1 MRIMENPSLVP
12 PLEILLI
19 EDNPG
24 DVRLTSIALKRSKI
38 LINLNVVQDGIKAL
52 AYLRNEGEFM
62 DAIRPDLIFLDL
74 NLPGLDG
81 REVLAEIKNDPALS
95 SIPVV
100 VLTCSNAEEDILR
113 SYALHA
119 NCFITKPVDLN
130 QFIKIVSTIEDFW
143 FTVVRLPRYIE

>member
-1 MRIMENPSLVP
+1 MENPLLVP

-24 DVRLTSIALKRSKI
+24 DVRLTSIALKRSKM
-38 LINLNVVQDGIKAL
+38 LLNLNIVEDGNKAL
-52 AYLRNEGEFM
+52 AYLRNEGEYS

-74 NLPGLDG
+74 NLPGMDG
-81 REVLAEIKNDPALS
+81 RDVLAEIKTDPGLS

-100 VLTCSNAEEDILR
+100 VLTCSSAEEDVLR

>member
-1 MRIMENPSLVP
+1 MENPSLVP

-24 DVRLTSIALKRSKI
+24 DVRLTSIALKRSKM
-38 LINLNVVQDGIKAL
+38 LINLNIVQDGNKAL
-52 AYLRNEGEFM
+52 AYLRNEGEYS
-62 DAIRPDLIFLDL
+62 DTIRPDLIFLDL
-74 NLPGLDG
+74 NLPGMDG
-81 REVLAEIKNDPALS
+81 RDVLAEIKTDPGLS

-100 VLTCSNAEEDILR
+100 VLTCSSTEEDVMR

-143 FTVVRLPRYIE
+143 FTVVRLPRYVE

>member
-1 MRIMENPSLVP
+1 MENPALVP
-12 PLEILLI
+12 PLEILLV

-38 LINLNVVQDGIKAL
+38 LINLNVVQDGKKAL
-52 AYLRNEGEFM
+52 AYLHNDGDYN

-74 NLPGLDG
+74 NLPGIDG
-81 REVLAEIKNDPALS
+81 RDVLAEIKSDPNLR

-100 VLTCSNAEEDILR
+100 VLTCSTAEEDILR

-119 NCFITKPVDLN
+119 NCFISKPVDLN

-143 FTVVRLPRYIE
+143 FTVVRLPRYVE

>member
-1 MRIMENPSLVP
+1 MENPSLVP

-52 AYLRNEGEFM
+52 AYLRNEGEFT

-74 NLPGLDG
+74 NLPGMDG
-81 REVLAEIKNDPALS
+81 RDVLAEIKSDPALS

>member
-1 MRIMENPSLVP
+1 MENPSLVP

-24 DVRLTSIALKRSKI
+24 DVRLTSIALKRSKM
-38 LINLNVVQDGIKAL
+38 LLNLNIVQDGNKAL
-52 AYLRNEGEFM
+52 AYLRNEGEYS

-74 NLPGLDG
+74 NLPGMDG
-81 REVLAEIKNDPALS
+81 RDVLAEIKTDPGLS

-100 VLTCSNAEEDILR
+100 VLTCSSAEEDVLR